1 MAFIKA
7 ITPRT
12 MHEVCGLY
20 HGNWNKEM
28 DRCWED
34 FDRGYSV
41 CSRMI
46 YTKQYGNVEHVTIT
60 KTHRKG
66 DPILATGGMRPIGW
80 SEKMMIKNEIFGED
94 RVAIEVYPKQKN
106 LVDSADVYHL
116 WVFDKKFEM
125 PFGIHPRE
133 YKKAINRGDL
143 KLNPKELALL
153 TQKLNGYELSTEES
167 QKILMLM
174 ENSREG

>member
-7 ITPRT
+7 ITPRQ
-12 MHEVCGLY
+12 MHEMFGLY

-34 FDRGYSV
+34 VDRGYTV

-60 KTHRKG
+60 KAHKEG

-80 SEKMMIKNEIFGED
+80 SEKMMIKNELFGED
-94 RVAIEVYPKQKN
+94 RAAIEVYPKQKN

-133 YKKAINRGDL
+133 YKKAINRGVL
-143 KLNPKELALL
+143 KFNPEEFALL
-153 TQKLNGYELSTEES
+153 AQKLCGHELSIEKS
-167 QKILMLM
+167 KKILGLM
-174 ENSREG
+174 ENYKEG